1 MLYEYY
7 NLIQSTSFKDPEL
20 RERARCNAAHRG
32 TLSLTFPDQVVEQTA
47 RQGGGFVW
55 RSGVGYQ
62 YQKEGSQG
70 YQQEGSQGGQGAYV
84 GEFTQGL
91 GWEWGRSNQGASSS
105 QGPLQGASS
114 SH

>member
-1 MLYEYY
+1 MSSQALK
-7 NLIQSTSFKDPEL
+7 T
-20 RERARCNAAHRG
+20 
-32 TLSLTFPDQVVEQTA
+32 TLQQTVRLAQVVEQTA

-62 YQKEGSQG
+62 YQQDEASQG
-70 YQQEGSQGGQGAYV
+70 AILQGGQGAHV

-91 GWEWGRSNQGASSS
+91 GWEWGRSNRGASSS
-105 QGPLQGASS
+105 QGPFQGASS

>member
-1 MLYEYY
+1 M
-7 NLIQSTSFKDPEL
+7 NVHV
-20 RERARCNAAHRG
+20 RAVHRWN
-32 TLSLTFPDQVVEQTA
+32 LSLTFADQVVEQTA

-62 YQKEGSQG
+62 YQQDEASQG
-70 YQQEGSQGGQGAYV
+70 AILQGGQGAHV

-91 GWEWGRSNQGASSS
+91 GWEWGRSNRGASSS
-105 QGPLQGASS
+105 QGPFQGASS